1 MEERKKKYKLTKT
14 LMIMAQ
20 KIIHCGMLAVMWLAL
35 LLLFAPCLLIFS
47 VGDDGEI
54 TVWNFIG
61 VLWMAIIWRVFKKM
75 SD

>member
-1 MEERKKKYKLTKT
+1 MKYKLTKT
-14 LMIMAQ
+14 FLIMAQ

-54 TVWNFIG
+54 TVWNFVG
-61 VLWMAIIWRVFKKM
+61 LLWAMMIWRVFKKIG
-75 SD
+75 D